1 MSPNFERQV
10 FCLLGLPFD
19 AIDLAGA
26 VRVVQSSA
34 RARTPCFFSTPN
46 TNFVVTAQRDDAF
59 RASVYRSDLSL
70 IDGMPLLWMA
80 RLLGLPF
87 RERVA
92 GSALFEALRR
102 STANPISV
110 YFFGGPD
117 GVAAAAA
124 QQLNA
129 QPQGLHC
136 VGHDSPGFVPVEA
149 MSDAARIARINA
161 SAADFV
167 VVSLGAKKGQAWI
180 ERNRARLRAPVIS
193 HLGAVVNFVA
203 GTVRRAPGWMQR
215 SGIEWL
221 WRIREE
227 PALWRRYAQDA
238 MAASKLLCQ
247 CVIPYAWHLYFNRP
261 DAAEQGS
268 ASVQVERG
276 AATTVVHLRGAWA
289 HSNLGPVR
297 RAFTDVAGCVHSLRL
312 DLSAVTHVD
321 SAFVALLGLLKAH
334 RDQNG
339 QQTEII
345 GVLPSVRRVFGYCCA
360 LFLLDAQPPKAQV
373 TMTESAP

>member
-19 AIDLAGA
+19 AVDLAGA
-26 VRVVQSSA
+26 VRAVQSSA
-34 RARTPCFFSTPN
+34 RSRTPCFFSTPN

-92 GSALFEALRR
+92 GSMLFEALRQ
-102 STANPISV
+102 STAQPIGV

-124 QQLNA
+124 QHLNT

-136 VGHDSPGFVPVEA
+136 VGHDSPGFVSVEA
-149 MSDAARIARINA
+149 MSDAARIERINA

-215 SGIEWL
+215 SGLEWL

-227 PALWRRYAQDA
+227 PALWQRYAQDA
-238 MAASKLLCQ
+238 RAASTLLFR
-247 CVIPYAWHLYFNRP
+247 CVIPYAWHLRVNHP
-261 DAAEQGS
+261 DAAEHAS

-297 RAFTDVAGCVHSLRL
+297 RVFTDVAGCVHSLRL

-360 LFLLDAQPPKAQV
+360 LFLLDAQAPKPQA
-373 TMTESAP
+373 TITASAP

>member
-19 AIDLAGA
+19 AINLADA
-26 VRVVQSSA
+26 VRTVQSSA

-46 TNFVVTAQRDDAF
+46 TNFVVTAQRDEAF

-70 IDGMPLLWMA
+70 VDGMPLLWMA

-92 GSALFEALRR
+92 GSVLFEALRH
-102 STANPISV
+102 STAEPIGV

-124 QQLNA
+124 QHLNA

-149 MSDAARIARINA
+149 MSDAARIDRINA
-161 SAADFV
+161 SGADFV

-215 SGIEWL
+215 SGVEWL

-238 MAASKLLCQ
+238 MGASKLLCR
-247 CVIPYAWHLYFNRP
+247 CVIPYAWHLHFNRP

-276 AATTVVHLRGAWA
+276 ATTTVVHLRGAWSA
-289 HSNLGPVR
+289 SNLGPLR
-297 RAFTDVAGCVHSLRL
+297 KAFADVAGADNALRL
-312 DLSAVTHVD
+312 DLSAVLAVD
-321 SAFVALLGLLKAH
+321 SAFVALLGLLKAYRH
-334 RDQNG
+334 DIG
-339 QQTEII
+339 LPTEVTNIAPR
-345 GVLPSVRRVFGYCCA
+345 LRRVFGYCCA
-360 LFLLDAQPPKAQV
+360 LFLLETWPPKSNADL
-373 TMTESAP
+373 S

>member
-1 MSPNFERQV
+1 MIPNFERQV

-19 AIDLAGA
+19 AVDLAGA
-26 VRVVQSSA
+26 VSTVQSSA
-34 RARTPCFFSTPN
+34 RSRTPCFFSTPN
-46 TNFVVTAQRDDAF
+46 TNFVVTAQRDEAF

-92 GSALFEALRR
+92 GSVLFEALRR
-102 STANPISV
+102 STADPISV

-117 GVAAAAA
+117 GVAATAAER
-124 QQLNA
+124 LNA

-136 VGHDSPGFVPVEA
+136 VGHDSPGFVSVEA
-149 MSDAARIARINA
+149 MSDAARIDRINA

-180 ERNRARLRAPVIS
+180 ERNRARLHAPVIS

-215 SGIEWL
+215 SGVEWL

-238 MAASKLLCQ
+238 MVTSKLLFR
-247 CVIPYAWHLYFNRP
+247 CVIPYAWHLHVNRP
-261 DAAEQGS
+261 DAAEHAS
-268 ASVQVERG
+268 ASVHVERG
-276 AATTVVHLRGAWA
+276 ATMTVLQLRGAWSA
-289 HSNLGPVR
+289 SNLDAVR
-297 RAFTDVAGCVHSLRL
+297 QTFSEVAGSVTSLHL
-312 DLSAVTHVD
+312 DLSAVTDVD
-321 SAFVALLGLLKAH
+321 SAFVALLGLLKAY
-334 RDQNG
+334 RDDIRRPM
-339 QQTEII
+339 EVAAI
-345 GVLPSVRRVFGYCCA
+345 PPRVRRVFGYCCA
-360 LFLLDAQPPKAQV
+360 HFLLEPWLPKQL
-373 TMTESAP
+373 TEFVESTS

>member
-1 MSPNFERQV
+1 MIPNFERKV

-26 VRVVQSSA
+26 VRTVQSSA
-34 RARTPCFFSTPN
+34 RSRTPCFFSTPN
-46 TNFVVTAQRDDAF
+46 TNFVIMAQRDEAF

-92 GSALFEALRR
+92 GSALFEALRQ
-102 STANPISV
+102 STVQSISV

-117 GVAAAAA
+117 GAAAAA
-124 QQLNA
+124 AERLNA

-136 VGHDSPGFVPVEA
+136 VGHESPGFVSIEA
-149 MSDAARIARINA
+149 MSDAARIERINA
-161 SAADFV
+161 SAAEFV
-167 VVSLGAKKGQAWI
+167 VVALGAKKGQAWI
-180 ERNRARLRAPVIS
+180 ERNRTRLHAPVIS

-215 SGIEWL
+215 SGVEWL
-221 WRIREE
+221 WRVREE

-238 MAASKLLCQ
+238 VAASKLLVR
-247 CVIPYAWHLYFNRP
+247 CVIPYAWHLRFNHL
-261 DAAEQGS
+261 DAAEHGS
-268 ASVQVERG
+268 ASVRVERET
-276 AATTVVHLRGAWA
+276 ATTVVHLCGAWSA
-289 HSNLGPVR
+289 SNLGPVR
-297 RAFTDVAGCVHSLRL
+297 SVFADVAGCVHSLRL
-312 DLSAVTHVD
+312 DLSAMTHVD
-321 SAFVALLGLLKAH
+321 SAFVALLGLLKAY

-339 QQTEII
+339 QQIEII
-345 GVLPSVRRVFGYCCA
+345 GVLPSVRCVFGYCCA
-360 LFLLDAQPPKAQV
+360 LFLLDAHPPKPQV
-373 TMTESAP
+373 TMTASAP

>member
-19 AIDLAGA
+19 AVDLAGA
-26 VRVVQSSA
+26 VRAVQSSA
-34 RARTPCFFSTPN
+34 RSRTPCFFSTPN
-46 TNFVVTAQRDDAF
+46 TNFVVTAQRDEAF

-92 GSALFEALRR
+92 GSVLFEALRQ
-102 STANPISV
+102 STAQPIGV

-124 QQLNA
+124 ERLNA

-136 VGHDSPGFVPVEA
+136 VGHDSPGFVSVEA
-149 MSDAARIARINA
+149 MSDAARIERINA

-180 ERNRARLRAPVIS
+180 ERNRARLHAPVIS

-215 SGIEWL
+215 SGVEWL

-238 MAASKLLCQ
+238 VAASTLLFR
-247 CVIPYAWHLYFNRP
+247 CVIPYAWHLRFNRP
-261 DAAEQGS
+261 DAAEHAC
-268 ASVQVERG
+268 ASVQVDHG

-297 RAFTDVAGCVHSLRL
+297 RAFTDVVGCVNSLRL

-360 LFLLDAQPPKAQV
+360 LFLLDAQAPKPQV
-373 TMTESAP
+373 TMPAIAP